1 MEFNMQLAKRQRGV
15 RWLWIGSA
23 LVVAAVL
30 IGVLTPSGT
39 TQLSSVQ
46 PAQSPVLTVLAYAL
60 PVFLAGV
67 FSFLSPCTLPILPA
81 YFAFTFQA
89 KRQQI
94 ALMTLAFFLG
104 LATTMTVFGATA
116 SLLGQASFRFKD
128 QLQLI
133 GGVAIIAFGVASL
146 LGKGFTGLALQRRP
160 SATFAGTYVYGMT
173 FAVGW
178 SACIGPILG
187 SILLL
192 LATQGS
198 SVLVGALL
206 ALIYAFGLAVPLFL
220 IALFFNRLGTGSRAW
235 RVLRG
240 RGVSFTAFGR
250 EWHLHTTSILS
261 GLLLITMGYLLASGN
276 LAWFGQQAQSTS
288 LGEWALSIEQWLS
301 GLFGVGR

>member
-1 MEFNMQLAKRQRGV
+1 MQLMKQRRSV
-15 RWLWIGSA
+15 RRLWLVGAVFA
-23 LVVAAVL
+23 LVVL
-30 IGVLTPSGT
+30 LGVLTPGGHSG
-39 TQLSSVQ
+39 LGSVQ
-46 PAQSPVLTVLAYAL
+46 PAQSPLLTVLAYAL

-104 LATTMTVFGATA
+104 LATTMTVLGATA

-128 QLQLI
+128 QLQLV
-133 GGVAIIAFGVASL
+133 GGVVIIAFGVASF
-146 LGKGFTGLALQRRP
+146 LGKGFSGLALQRRP
-160 SATFAGTYVYGMT
+160 STTFAGTYVYGMT
-173 FAVGW
+173 FALGW

-198 SVLVGALL
+198 SVLVGAVL
-206 ALIYAFGLAVPLFL
+206 AFIYAFGLAVPLFVV
-220 IALFFNRLGTGSRAW
+220 ASFFNRLGTGSRAW

-240 RGVSFTAFGR
+240 RGVSFTLFGR
-250 EWHLHTTSILS
+250 QWHLHTTSIVS
-261 GLLLITMGYLLASGN
+261 GLLLITMGLLLASGR
-276 LAWFGQQAQSTS
+276 LSWFSQHAQSTPF
-288 LGEWALSIEQWLS
+288 GEWALTIEQQLS
-301 GLFGVGR
+301 HTFGVGQ